1 VDKLSRMLKKEREVQ
16 NKVGILLNSRVR
28 NQLKIAEAVKDIKKL
43 RRPCPGFNSIKEI
56 RKWRKI

>member
-1 VDKLSRMLKKEREVQ
+1 MLKKEREVQ